1 MQTEL
6 GHELTRAVLT
16 TTDVFLREGQRL
28 FRPHGITAAQYN
40 VLSALA
46 AAGDGMSQRELG
58 DLLVVD
64 RSNVTGLVDRMEKAG
79 WVRRSDDPAD
89 RRVYRL
95 ILTPAGRRL
104 WEKVCPAYGEIVAQ
118 VVSGLT
124 AKQVRETVEVLRR
137 LQAGAVAWREP
148 GNPAAPEASRG
159 VRGRK
164 RPPLK

>member
-79 WVRRSDDPAD
+79 WVRRSDGRPPGVSADIDASGPPFVGKGMSGLRTDCGPGGKRAD
-89 RRVYRL
+89 R
-95 ILTPAGRRL
+95 
-104 WEKVCPAYGEIVAQ
+104 E
-118 VVSGLT
+118 
-124 AKQVRETVEVLRR
+124 
-137 LQAGAVAWREP
+137 AGA
-148 GNPAAPEASRG
+148 
-159 VRGRK
+159 
-164 RPPLK
+164 